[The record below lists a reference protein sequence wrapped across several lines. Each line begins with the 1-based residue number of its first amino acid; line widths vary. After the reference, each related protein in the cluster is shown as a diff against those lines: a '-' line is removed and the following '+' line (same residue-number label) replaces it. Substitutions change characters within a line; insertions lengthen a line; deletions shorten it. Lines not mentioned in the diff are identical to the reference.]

1 MLFFLIRLEELV
13 MPFALIDNSCIGF
26 IPCWGQKKNSLRSH
40 LQENDQKCRQGRN
53 SSEEEIGGQIF
64 DLLVELLLSCEGLKE
79 GGRDSKDYLLGSK
92 QLSGS
97 LKFRFWHELQFSQFF
112 TKRFTED
119 SWRQNFK
126 WWQKMYCKKLF
137 RGLTNHGFH
146 WDEMLSPSRAP

>member
-79 GGRDSKDYLLGSK
+79 GGRDSKDYLLGSN

-97 LKFRFWHELQFSQFF
+97 FKFRFWHELQFSQSLRNVSPR
-112 TKRFTED
+112 TVGAKISNDGKKCIAKNYLED
-119 SWRQNFK
+119 
-126 WWQKMYCKKLF
+126 
-137 RGLTNHGFH
+137 
-146 WDEMLSPSRAP
+146 